1 MILAIHLLIAQATT
15 WVLVPSDTLSGL
27 LWVEVA
33 KAALFKGLLYI
44 NAAKE
49 LAAEHL
55 IWW

>member
-49 LAAEHL
+49 LATEHL